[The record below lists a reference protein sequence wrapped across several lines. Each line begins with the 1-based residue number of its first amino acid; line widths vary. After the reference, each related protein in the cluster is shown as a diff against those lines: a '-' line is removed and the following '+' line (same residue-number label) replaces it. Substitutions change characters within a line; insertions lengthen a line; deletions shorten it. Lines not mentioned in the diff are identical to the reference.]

1 MSDKGLR
8 MTAIRVQRGDRLNV
22 HGRWLEVKAIRPD
35 HYASGGP
42 VVTFVFKAD
51 PALRVP
57 LGMQV
62 IVRRRH
68 GRRVW

>member
-8 MTAIRVQRGDRLNV
+8 MTTVRVQREDWLNV

-35 HYASGGP
+35 HYTSGGP
-42 VVTFVFKAD
+42 AVTFVFKAG

-57 LGMQV
+57 LGKQV
-62 IVRRRH
+62 TVRRRP
-68 GRRVW
+68 GRGTW